1 MNMQEEILEEL
12 GTKMQSAVDREILW
26 GILIGMGWTRVKLSR
41 FVDNHHAIDISY
53 WLDEHVKNPFER
65 EGADFIF
72 ENSQDALVFIL
83 RWKDGS

>member
-1 MNMQEEILEEL
+1 MQDEILEEL
-12 GTKMQSAVDREILW
+12 GTRMQSQVDREILW
-26 GILIGMGWTRVKLSR
+26 GILIGLGWTRVKLSR
-41 FVDNHHAIDISY
+41 FVDNYHAVVISY

-72 ENSQDALVFIL
+72 ENSRDALLFIL

>member
-1 MNMQEEILEEL
+1 MSMQDEILEEL
-12 GTKMQSAVDREILW
+12 GTKMQSVVDREILW

-41 FVDNHHAIDISY
+41 FVDNHHAVDITY

-72 ENSQDALVFIL
+72 ENSYDAMMFIL

>member
-1 MNMQEEILEEL
+1 MQDEILEEL
-12 GTKMQSAVDREILW
+12 GTKMQSVVDREILW

-41 FVDNHHAIDISY
+41 FVDNHHAVDITY

-72 ENSQDALVFIL
+72 ENSYDAMMFIL

>member
-1 MNMQEEILEEL
+1 MNIQEEILEEL

-41 FVDNHHAIDISY
+41 FVDNHHAVDITY

-83 RWKDGS
+83 KWKDGS

>member
-83 RWKDGS
+83 KWKDGS